1 LEHKFTDTVT
11 LVGTRVTTDGYL
23 VGEVRCARSGC
34 QQYLASELGLVDSE
48 PGEVVNVYRPE
59 SAVFSKD
66 SMATFV
72 GKPVTVGHPPE
83 MVDSSNWKKYAVGDI
98 GEEVARDGEFIRVP
112 ITLMDAAA
120 VRSVQAGLREISM
133 GYTTP
138 LSMEDGVAPDGTRY
152 RAVQTG
158 PIRINHLALV
168 DRARGGEELRI
179 GDGAEKW
186 GTAPAT
192 TRAGKDSVMTEQLR
206 TILVD
211 GLSVQTTDQGAQ
223 AIEKLQKS
231 LDSSRQDLDRVT
243 GAKDAEIA
251 DLQKQIEKKDGELAA
266 ASKAL
271 EDARSAK
278 SISEAV
284 RARALVVDAGKK
296 SGMKEEDMEDMSDAD
311 IRRAVVTKSLGDS
324 AAKMSDAAVE
334 GAFAFAVRTMG
345 DQKRLST
352 GITSVVDG
360 APNPSN
366 AYQESI
372 NHMSDAWKQSKE
384 AH

>member
-1 LEHKFTDTVT
+1 LT
-11 LVGTRVTTDGYL
+11 
-23 VGEVRCARSGC
+23 
-34 QQYLASELGLVDSE
+34 
-48 PGEVVNVYRPE
+48 P
-59 SAVFSKD
+59 
-66 SMATFV
+66 
-72 GKPVTVGHPPE
+72 
-83 MVDSSNWKKYAVGDI
+83 SNWKKYAVGDI